1 MFGFPVPNKRRK
13 QVPRVGPSHTTTAL
27 HLSPSSRRYRPEPVD
42 LQPHTGVP
50 RVLGTHRPGVRLH
63 CLRSVWLG
71 PMRVTSGGGGGQYP
85 AQLPIFDD
93 LDSGPTPW
101 TTLDERR
108 RGTAFLQLPTRTILN
123 PPASTGMGFWSLNP
137 YVGCEFGCS
146 YCYARDA
153 HRYQLERAAD
163 QAPEGSSS
171 LPPWQAFEQR
181 ILVKSDAA
189 ATLAHTLDPAKLAG
203 QTLVIG
209 TATDPYQPAERTF
222 GLTRQILETL
232 LSHRGYSIGIIT
244 KSPLITRDID
254 VLQQLNR
261 QHDISINV
269 SLISAN
275 ARLVRRL
282 ERRSPTPKTRFTAL
296 GKLTAAGLNA
306 GIMMAPIL
314 PGLTDDRRGMEGMMR
329 SAKAAGA
336 RYVVGIPLRLD
347 PVSRRRFWPM
357 LQQEFPQLVER
368 YRRCYGPRTYAK
380 RAYLSALIGRVRQ
393 LQRQYGFP
401 VQADRRQRKTPAA
414 RQPPTCAQ
422 MALL

>member
-1 MFGFPVPNKRRK
+1 MRM
-13 QVPRVGPSHTTTAL
+13 TTGQR
-27 HLSPSSRRYRPEPVD
+27 SSRAAGPVASNHAPVGGHTNIRPAAP
-42 LQPHTGVP
+42 PP
-50 RVLGTHRPGVRLH
+50 R
-63 CLRSVWLG
+63 C
-71 PMRVTSGGGGGQYP
+71 P
-85 AQLPIFDD
+85 ADQLPLFNEPKDD
-93 LDSGPTPW
+93 AWS
-101 TTLDERR
+101 TLDERR
-108 RGTAFLQLPTRTILN
+108 RGTTFLQLPTRTILN
-123 PPASTGMGFWSLNP
+123 PPAATGMGFWSLNP

-163 QAPEGSSS
+163 AVQQPPVNPDT
-171 LPPWQAFEQR
+171 LPAWQAFEQR

-189 ATLAHTLDPAKLAG
+189 ATLAHTLDPARLAG

-232 LSHRGYSIGIIT
+232 TRHRGYTIGIIT
-244 KSPLITRDID
+244 KSSLVTRDID
-254 VLQQLNR
+254 LLLELKER
-261 QHDISINV
+261 HDLSINV

-282 ERRSPTPKTRFTAL
+282 ERRSPTPQTRLTAL
-296 GKLTAAGLNA
+296 EKLTAAGLNA

-314 PGLTDDRRGMEGMMR
+314 PGLTDDRRGLETMMR

-347 PVSRRRFWPM
+347 PVSRRRFWPT
-357 LQQEFPQLVER
+357 LQQEFPELVER
-368 YRRCYGPRTYAK
+368 YRRCYGPRTYAN
-380 RAYLSALIGRVRQ
+380 RTYLSALIRRVRQ
-393 LQRQYGFP
+393 LQQQYGFP
-401 VQADRRQRKTPAA
+401 EQADRRQRKK
-414 RQPPTCAQ
+414 PPSPSCQNPVEQ

>member
-1 MFGFPVPNKRRK
+1 M
-13 QVPRVGPSHTTTAL
+13 
-27 HLSPSSRRYRPEPVD
+27 
-42 LQPHTGVP
+42 P
-50 RVLGTHRPGVRLH
+50 RVLGTHRPGVRLYY
-63 CLRSVWLG
+63 LRSVWVGSMRISEGNEGQRGRRGQYLG
-71 PMRVTSGGGGGQYP
+71 SEGGGAAGQRGQYP
-85 AQLPIFDD
+85 IQLPIFDD
-93 LDSGPTPW
+93 PKPEPTSW
-101 TTLDERR
+101 AMLDERR
-108 RGTAFLQLPTRTILN
+108 RGTAFLQLPTRTVLN

-163 QAPEGSSS
+163 QVPEASPP
-171 LPPWQAFEQR
+171 LPAWQAFEQR

-244 KSPLITRDID
+244 KSPLVARDID
-254 VLQQLNR
+254 VLQQLSQR
-261 QHDISINV
+261 HDVSINI

-282 ERRSPTPKTRFTAL
+282 ERRSPIPKTRLTAL

-314 PGLTDDRRGMEGMMR
+314 PGLTDDRRGLEAMMR

-336 RYVVGIPLRLD
+336 RYVIGIPLRLD
-347 PVSRRRFWPM
+347 PVSRRRFWPT
-357 LQQEFPQLVER
+357 LQQEFPHLVER
-368 YRRCYGPRTYAK
+368 YRRCYGPRSYAK
-380 RAYLSALIGRVRQ
+380 KAYISALIRRVRQ
-393 LQRQYGFP
+393 LQQQYGFP
-401 VQADRRQRKTPAA
+401 VQSDRRQRRTTVASQRPGVGE
-414 RQPPTCAQ
+414 Q